1 MKTFTATER
10 RKLQRLMDAATKANN
25 ARHKAESALNK
36 YCDAV
41 WGFAPADR
49 DLDEIIDDCF
59 GGCGVTMNMDAEHF
73 IDLMNEADDRA

>member
-10 RKLQRLMDAATKANN
+10 RRLQRLMDAATKANN

-36 YCDAV
+36 YCDKV

-49 DLDEIIDDCF
+49 DLDQIIDFCF
-59 GGCGVTMNMDAEHF
+59 GGCGVSGNMDAEHF
-73 IDLMNEADDRA
+73 IEAMNEVSD